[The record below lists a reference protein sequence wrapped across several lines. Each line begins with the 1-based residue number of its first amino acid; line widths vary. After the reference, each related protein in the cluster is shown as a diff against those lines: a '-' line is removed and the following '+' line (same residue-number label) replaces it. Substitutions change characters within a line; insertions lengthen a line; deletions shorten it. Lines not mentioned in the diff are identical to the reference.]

1 MKKTTI
7 SVLALLTALGLGTS
21 VLATMDIQ
29 KAFKA
34 NYPAEKFP
42 EAKSLTA
49 KCSTCHTMA
58 LPKKDGDHANNPY
71 GADLA
76 KTKKDGKY
84 DFAAIEGKDSDG
96 DGVSNLEEIKKG
108 TNPGDKASK

>member
-1 MKKTTI
+1 MKKTTV
-7 SVLALLTALGLGTS
+7 SVLALLLTLGLGTS
-21 VLATMDIQ
+21 LLATMDIQ
-29 KAFKA
+29 KAFKEK
-34 NYPAEKFP
+34 YPD
-42 EAKSLTA
+42 AKALNG

-58 LPKKDGDHANNPY
+58 LPKKDGDHTNNAY

-84 DFAAIEGKDSDG
+84 DFAAIEKKDSDG
-96 DGVSNLEEIKKG
+96 DGVSNIDEINKG

>member
-7 SVLALLTALGLGTS
+7 SVLALLAALGLGTS

-29 KAFKA
+29 KAFKTH
-34 NYPAEKFP
+34 YP
-42 EAKSLTA
+42 EAKAVTG
-49 KCSTCHTMA
+49 KCSTCHTVA
-58 LPKKDGDHANNPY
+58 LPKKDGDHTNNAY

-84 DFAAIEGKDSDG
+84 DFAAIEKKDSDG
-96 DGVSNLEEIKKG
+96 DGVSNLDEITKG
-108 TNPGDKASK
+108 TSPGDKAAK

>member
-21 VLATMDIQ
+21 LLATMDIQ
-29 KAFKA
+29 KAFK
-34 NYPAEKFP
+34 EKYP
-42 EAKSLTA
+42 EAKALNT

-58 LPKKDGDHANNPY
+58 LPKKDGDHTNNPY

-84 DFAAIEGKDSDG
+84 DFAAIEKKDSDG
-96 DGVSNLEEIKKG
+96 DGVSNVDEINKG
-108 TNPGDKASK
+108 TGPGDKAAK

>member
-29 KAFKA
+29 KAFKEK
-34 NYPAEKFP
+34 YPD
-42 EAKSLTA
+42 AKAVNT
-49 KCSTCHTMA
+49 KCSTCHTVA
-58 LPKKDGDHANNPY
+58 LPKKDGDHKNNAY

-84 DFAAIEGKDSDG
+84 DFAAIEKKDSDG
-96 DGVSNLEEIKKG
+96 DGVSNLDEITKG
-108 TNPGDKASK
+108 TNPGDKAAK

>member
-7 SVLALLTALGLGTS
+7 SVLALLLTLGLGTS
-21 VLATMDIQ
+21 LLATMEIQ
-29 KAFKA
+29 KAFK
-34 NYPAEKFP
+34 EKYP
-42 EAKSLTA
+42 EAKALNT

-58 LPKKDGDHANNPY
+58 LPKKDGDHTNNPY

-84 DFAAIEGKDSDG
+84 DFAAIEKKDSDG
-96 DGVSNLEEIKKG
+96 DGVSNIDEINKG
-108 TNPGDKASK
+108 TNPGDKNSK

>member
-7 SVLALLTALGLGTS
+7 SVLALLAAFGLATS
-21 VLATMDIQ
+21 LLATMDIQ
-29 KAFKA
+29 KAFK
-34 NYPAEKFP
+34 EKYP
-42 EAKSLTA
+42 EAKALNT

-58 LPKKDGDHANNPY
+58 LPKKDGDHTNNAY

-84 DFAAIEGKDSDG
+84 DFAAIEKKDSDG
-96 DGVSNLEEIKKG
+96 DGVSNLDEINKG
-108 TNPGDKASK
+108 TNPGDKTAK

>member
-1 MKKTTI
+1 MKKTTL
-7 SVLALLTALGLGTS
+7 SVLALLTALGVGTS
-21 VLATMDIQ
+21 LLATMDIQ

-34 NYPAEKFP
+34 QYPD
-42 EAKSLTA
+42 AKAVTG

-76 KTKKDGKY
+76 KTKGKDGKY
-84 DFAAIEGKDSDG
+84 DFAAIEKKDSDG
-96 DGVSNLEEIKKG
+96 DGVSNIDEITKG

>member
-7 SVLALLTALGLGTS
+7 SVLALLFTLGLGTS
-21 VLATMDIQ
+21 LLATMDIQ

-34 NYPAEKFP
+34 KYP
-42 EAKSLTA
+42 EAKTLNA

-58 LPKKDGDHANNPY
+58 LPKKDGDHTNNAY
-71 GADLA
+71 GIDLA

-84 DFAAIEGKDSDG
+84 DFAAIEKKDSDG
-96 DGVSNLEEIKKG
+96 DGVSNLDEITKG
-108 TNPGDKASK
+108 TNPGDKTSK

>member
-7 SVLALLTALGLGTS
+7 SVLALLLTLGLGTS
-21 VLATMDIQ
+21 LLATMDIQ
-29 KAFKA
+29 KAFK
-34 NYPAEKFP
+34 EKYP
-42 EAKSLTA
+42 EAKALNT
-49 KCSTCHTMA
+49 KCSTCHMMS

-84 DFAAIEGKDSDG
+84 DFAAIEKKDSDG
-96 DGVSNLEEIKKG
+96 DGVSNIDEINKG
-108 TNPGDKASK
+108 TNPGDKAAK

>member
-21 VLATMDIQ
+21 LLATMDIQ

-34 NYPAEKFP
+34 QYPD
-42 EAKSLTA
+42 AKTLSG

-84 DFAAIEGKDSDG
+84 DFAAIEKKDSDG
-96 DGVSNLEEIKKG
+96 DGVSNIDEITKG

>member
-29 KAFKA
+29 KAFK
-34 NYPAEKFP
+34 EKYP
-42 EAKSLTA
+42 EAKA
-49 KCSTCHTMA
+49 VNGKCSTCHTMA
-58 LPKKDGDHANNPY
+58 LPKKDGDHANNAY
-71 GADLA
+71 GNDVKAA
-76 KTKKDGKY
+76 KGKDGKY
-84 DFAAIEGKDSDG
+84 DFASIEKKDSDG
-96 DGVSNLEEIKKG
+96 DGVSNIDEITKG

>member
-1 MKKTTI
+1 LKKTTI
-7 SVLALLTALGLGTS
+7 SVLALLTALGLAS
-21 VLATMDIQ
+21 SLLATMDIQ
-29 KAFKA
+29 KAFK
-34 NYPAEKFP
+34 EKYP
-42 EAKSLTA
+42 EAKALNT

-84 DFAAIEGKDSDG
+84 DFGAIEKKDSDG
-96 DGVSNLEEIKKG
+96 DGVSNLDEINKG
-108 TNPGDKASK
+108 TGPGDKAAK